1 MAKNLFV
8 IEKSNLNE
16 AGAIINNPRKEV
28 FMKKVLWPVAVVII
42 IILFAAP
49 QTWSGEIEVVKPETV
64 GMSGK
69 VLAAID
75 EFAQVGM
82 KANYFKGAVVLV
94 ARHGQICYLKSY
106 GEASQDKPMQTDAI
120 FRLASMTKPLVMAA
134 LMQFYDSGQFKLD
147 DPLSKFIPDFK
158 NLQVAEDDGSGNISM
173 VPAKREIT
181 MHDLMSYTSG
191 FSSTFFHGVN
201 PATSHVT
208 KCYIY
213 NGVYDLMED
222 DYTHTLEDNVKAMAK
237 CPLAFQPGEGWTY
250 AHASHDIIGY
260 LVEKFSGMPLDQY
273 MAKAIFEPLKMNEFW
288 FYPPKNVFSRI
299 PDATQPGNA
308 GALYIEETLVL
319 LPIDTQYTF
328 GKNKTYFSGGGG
340 LHGTAYDY
348 FRFGQMM
355 LNKGELDGV
364 RVLSNKAVEL
374 MTQPIPGKHK
384 QSFFTGNFWA
394 YGVEVQVE
402 DAPSAPGTWLGGKG
416 SYGWRGIWST
426 LWNNDPIDDTVVI
439 LMTQVGADGAFPTL
453 YMINTLAS
461 AAVVD

>member
-1 MAKNLFV
+1 MQNILRTVTV
-8 IEKSNLNE
+8 I
-16 AGAIINNPRKEV
+16 AIS
-28 FMKKVLWPVAVVII
+28 
-42 IILFAAP
+42 ILFAIP
-49 QTWSGEIEVVKPETV
+49 QTWAGQIDIVKPEEV

-69 VLAAID
+69 ILAAID
-75 EFAQVGM
+75 ELAQVGL
-82 KANYFKGAVVLV
+82 KAKYYKGAVVLV

-106 GEASQDKPMQTDAI
+106 GEASEDKPMQTDAI
-120 FRLASMTKPLVMAA
+120 FRLASMTKPMVMAA

-147 DPLSKFIPDFK
+147 DPVSKFIPEFK
-158 NLQVAEDDGSGNISM
+158 NLQVAEDDGSGNIII

-191 FSSTFFHGVN
+191 FTATFFHGVN
-201 PATSHVT
+201 PATSYVT

-222 DYTHTLEDNVKAMAK
+222 DYTHTLEDNVKALAK
-237 CPLAFQPGEGWTY
+237 CPLAFQPGEAWTY

-260 LVEKFSGMPLDQY
+260 LIEKFSGMPLDKY
-273 MAKAIFEPLKMNEFW
+273 MATKLFEPLKMNETW
-288 FYPPKNVFSRI
+288 FYPPENMFSRI
-299 PDATQPGNA
+299 PAATQPGNA
-308 GALYIEETLVL
+308 DVLYNEETLVL

-374 MTQPIPGKHK
+374 MTQPIPDKHK
-384 QSFFTGNFWA
+384 ESFFTGNIWV

-402 DAPSAPGTWLGGKG
+402 DTPGDPGHWLGGKG

-461 AAVVD
+461 TAVVD

>member
-1 MAKNLFV
+1 MKP
-8 IEKSNLNE
+8 
-16 AGAIINNPRKEV
+16 GAIFKNPRKEV
-28 FMKKVLWPVAVVII
+28 LMKKALWAVTVVII
-42 IILFAAP
+42 IFLFAAP
-49 QTWSGEIEVVKPETV
+49 QTWAGQIEIVKPEKV

-69 VLAAID
+69 VLAGID
-75 EFAQVGM
+75 EFAQVAM
-82 KANYFKGAVVLV
+82 KAKYFKGAVVLV
-94 ARHGQICYLKSY
+94 ARHGQISYLKSY
-106 GEASQDKPMQTDAI
+106 GEASQDKPMQTDSI

-147 DPLSKFIPDFK
+147 DPVSKFIPEFK

-191 FSSTFFHGVN
+191 FTSTFFHGVN
-201 PATSHVT
+201 PATSYVT
-208 KCYIY
+208 KCYLY

-273 MAKAIFEPLKMNEFW
+273 MAKALFKPLKMNETW
-288 FYPPKNVFSRI
+288 FYPPENMFSRI
-299 PDATQPGNA
+299 PEATQPGNA

-340 LHGTAYDY
+340 LHATAYDY

-374 MTQPIPGKHK
+374 MTQPVSGKHK
-384 QSFFTGNFWA
+384 KSFFTGNTWV

-402 DAPSAPGTWLGGKG
+402 DTPSAPGNWLGGKG